1 LNGLQEVIVDC
12 LGRIENELRARST
25 DHLSGRIHPF
35 PGISKSES
43 GWVLDGPIDDGI
55 VYEMAFD
62 GNDSDAEILEKA
74 TGLAFLGDCSEP
86 YDEARPCAVT
96 GRMTTRRQHLARMY

>member
-1 LNGLQEVIVDC
+1 
-12 LGRIENELRARST
+12 
-25 DHLSGRIHPF
+25 
-35 PGISKSES
+35 
-43 GWVLDGPIDDGI
+43 
-55 VYEMAFD
+55 MAFD
-62 GNDSDAEILEKA
+62 GNDSDAEVLEKA